1 MRISDW
7 SSDVCSSD
15 LGEDQCCRFRQAKA
29 PAYVSLSCCVP
40 LYLGQFARLIRRER
54 SRLENQLVNALVRL
68 YGSANAGNACRNI
81 AQPLDEGALQGYGAL
96 GLGRDG
102 HQYGLPSSHNPEQ
115 PSFYSSSAR
124 KGVVSGQSVS
134 GRVEQ

>member
-68 YGSANAGNACRNI
+68 YGPANAGNACRHI
-81 AQPLDEGALQGYGAL
+81 AQPLDEI
-96 GLGRDG
+96 GRAAWREGVGQDVKTLVG
-102 HQYGLPSSHNPEQ
+102 DSSLKQKHI
-115 PSFYSSSAR
+115 
-124 KGVVSGQSVS
+124 
-134 GRVEQ
+134 

>member
-15 LGEDQCCRFRQAKA
+15 LQAKA

-68 YGSANAGNACRNI
+68 YGSANAGNACRHI
-81 AQPLDEGALQGYGAL
+81 AQPLDEGALQGYGAE
-96 GLGRDG
+96 GLGGDG
-102 HQYGLPSSHNPEQ
+102 DRTSTRLNSSH
-115 PSFYSSSAR
+115 
-124 KGVVSGQSVS
+124 
-134 GRVEQ
+134 